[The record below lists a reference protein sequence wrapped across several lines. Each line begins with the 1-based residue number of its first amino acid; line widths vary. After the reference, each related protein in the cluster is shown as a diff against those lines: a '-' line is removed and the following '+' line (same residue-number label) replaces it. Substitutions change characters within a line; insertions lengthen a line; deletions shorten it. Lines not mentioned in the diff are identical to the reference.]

1 MALKPITEKEVQNFI
16 DKVAAAAAP
25 EVALEGIPLLA
36 QLLLEIRRVLA
47 HRGTAVEWDED

>member
-36 QLLLEIRRVLA
+36 QLLLEIRRVLS